1 MRESMWGIFIIVIG
15 AVGIIA
21 INLFQR
27 LTVTDANTYVLMKE
41 STKAAMYDSIDIA
54 YFRNTGNVKIIE
66 EKFVENFT
74 RRFAE
79 SAVIN
84 TNYKIV
90 VHDIVEYPP
99 KVSLS
104 ILTDLD
110 DMKNNEYKVLQ
121 TIDSIFETVYSRAE
135 FYDRFGVHSE
145 EWFPGS
151 QIWDGTPID
160 PVEEN
165 FCKNAKTDIDEC
177 ISGDLQ
183 FLRWEELERTV
194 LQICDTELGKL
205 GPKDRDAFYQECIC
219 GKWSEEKFKTIN
231 SGRPR
236 IKDSVATYTWNF
248 KKDGP
253 VNDIDETV
261 TDKIIGAVCLRDL
274 KILKKDDLPRTN
286 LGGIECGPDGVVVMV
301 GQSIELYPRYIPNN
315 AVNRN
320 LNWEIVS
327 GASHLNLIPISQ
339 LYFPYP
345 QKDIIT
351 VLGVSKGETVVS
363 AIPVDNPSGIKAA
376 TCLVKVL
383 DKPDFSC
390 PPSKQ
395 ILVGST
401 FWPTIIK
408 GKDFPVDY
416 TLTYDVFNKTLASY
430 DSSTDLITGLNPGS
444 TNYIAT
450 VTIDGKSYSELCPF
464 EVTQI
469 IPKPVNNPTCHPYT
483 IIIDTIQNSES
494 ASFLNPSKKPVSN
507 YSLFNT
513 AYLNINSSTGL
524 MTVKNRPESD
534 RYLSFRVTF
543 NDSTYLDCPVM
554 LAGTVPPP
562 TGECNVG
569 ELRPL
574 WSQSYID
581 VKPVCQETKDLEF
594 KTAQAIASR
603 SVIHLPI
610 QECGR
615 TGTISGCKG
624 SWHTTTYSYTGEATL
639 YPVDYNVRFNPI
651 YSYSNWPKATLPCSG
666 VNTKGNIDLVSKYSA
681 PQSVLTSKKTPY
693 TIGGV
698 CLLFDTGGDPNAY
711 FLADY
716 SYPTEIVPGLEG
728 SDRIVYHVMGGTGAK
743 VPTASCKKISGL
755 GSIEQKDSWTWRYV
769 APDPYPAKGGSF
781 TFECSTAQDQSLKR
795 VDTIIL
801 NDTSCGSYS
810 LQVNPDQVWAFPS
823 SQSGTAKLIL
833 NNNSDLKVENPYVS
847 IWSYSGLVTMGGNSN
862 TAISRNIY
870 ASGAGSGYAT
880 IYGQRQAYGACSDG
894 SLLSY
899 SLYAC
904 KTAEYY
910 CPEVIYSHLDGN
922 ICYSSDTEETI
933 CDFGTGGTQFL
944 DNGNCY
950 DLSSLTNSKLVP
962 ATCSGTYY
970 WTISGTVCA
979 SKTATPKVR
988 SCNNPY
994 TLYVEEDICIL
1005 KRTSTKKYKYSGT
1018 DYGDSVSSTYRFST
1032 SSDALKE
1039 CKNVGLKG
1047 CSTSSETTYNCDKD
1061 PEIYGGITY
1070 CTQQPTMYCPTDRTY
1085 YDINGSCYAKI
1096 EETSAYRTCEPG
1108 KYVLNNTKCLPLNT
1122 PIATGVACPEGYA
1135 KIKDTDTFC
1144 VNKSDYR
1151 SARLTCPGYGSSSS
1165 GGGLTK

>member
-236 IKDSVATYTWNF
+236 IKDSVATYTWHF
-248 KKDGP
+248 TEEGP

-301 GQSIELYPRYIPNN
+301 GQSIKLYPRYIPNN

-320 LNWEIVS
+320 LNWQKVS
-327 GASHLNLIPISQ
+327 GASHLNLIPLSQ

-345 QKDIIT
+345 QKDTIT
-351 VLGVSKGETVVS
+351 VLGVSKGNTVVS
-363 AIPVDNPSGIKAA
+363 AVPVDNPSGIKEA

-401 FWPTIIK
+401 LWPTIIK
-408 GKDFPVDY
+408 GKDFPVDN
-416 TLTYDVFNKTLASY
+416 TLTYDVFNKTLDSY
-430 DSSTDLITGLNPGS
+430 NSSTDLITGLNIGS

-464 EVTQI
+464 EVI
-469 IPKPVNNPTCHPYT
+469 DDIPDPVDPKCHPYT
-483 IIIDTIQNSES
+483 IIIDTIQKSEP
-494 ASFLNPSKKPVSN
+494 ASFLNPDNITVLN

-513 AYLNINSSTGL
+513 DYLNINSSTGL
-524 MTVKNRPESD
+524 MTVNNRPESD

-543 NDSTYLDCPVM
+543 DDSTYLDCPVM
-554 LAGTVPPP
+554 LAGSIPPP

-574 WSQSYID
+574 WDQSYID
-581 VKPVCQETKDLEF
+581 VKPVCQEPKDLEF
-594 KTAQAIASR
+594 QTAQAIASR

-639 YPVDYNVRFNPI
+639 YPADYNVRFNPI

-666 VNTKGNIDLVSKYSA
+666 VRTQGNIDLVSKYSA
-681 PQSVLTSKKTPY
+681 PRSVLTSKKTPY

-698 CLLFDTGGDPNAY
+698 CMLFDTGGDPNAY
-711 FLADY
+711 FLAD
-716 SYPTEIVPGLEG
+716 
-728 SDRIVYHVMGGTGAK
+728 
-743 VPTASCKKISGL
+743 
-755 GSIEQKDSWTWRYV
+755 
-769 APDPYPAKGGSF
+769 
-781 TFECSTAQDQSLKR
+781 
-795 VDTIIL
+795 
-801 NDTSCGSYS
+801 
-810 LQVNPDQVWAFPS
+810 
-823 SQSGTAKLIL
+823 
-833 NNNSDLKVENPYVS
+833 
-847 IWSYSGLVTMGGNSN
+847 
-862 TAISRNIY
+862 
-870 ASGAGSGYAT
+870 
-880 IYGQRQAYGACSDG
+880 
-894 SLLSY
+894 
-899 SLYAC
+899 
-904 KTAEYY
+904 
-910 CPEVIYSHLDGN
+910 
-922 ICYSSDTEETI
+922 
-933 CDFGTGGTQFL
+933 
-944 DNGNCY
+944 
-950 DLSSLTNSKLVP
+950 
-962 ATCSGTYY
+962 
-970 WTISGTVCA
+970 
-979 SKTATPKVR
+979 
-988 SCNNPY
+988 
-994 TLYVEEDICIL
+994 
-1005 KRTSTKKYKYSGT
+1005 
-1018 DYGDSVSSTYRFST
+1018 
-1032 SSDALKE
+1032 
-1039 CKNVGLKG
+1039 
-1047 CSTSSETTYNCDKD
+1047 
-1061 PEIYGGITY
+1061 
-1070 CTQQPTMYCPTDRTY
+1070 
-1085 YDINGSCYAKI
+1085 
-1096 EETSAYRTCEPG
+1096 
-1108 KYVLNNTKCLPLNT
+1108 
-1122 PIATGVACPEGYA
+1122 
-1135 KIKDTDTFC
+1135 
-1144 VNKSDYR
+1144 
-1151 SARLTCPGYGSSSS
+1151 
-1165 GGGLTK
+1165 

>member
-236 IKDSVATYTWNF
+236 IKDSVATYTWHF
-248 KKDGP
+248 TEEGP

-301 GQSIELYPRYIPNN
+301 GQSIKLYPRYIPNN

-320 LNWEIVS
+320 LNWQKVS
-327 GASHLNLIPISQ
+327 GASHLNLIPLSQ

-345 QKDIIT
+345 QKDTIT

-363 AIPVDNPSGIKAA
+363 AVPVDNPSGIKEA

-430 DSSTDLITGLNPGS
+430 DSSTD
-444 TNYIAT
+444 
-450 VTIDGKSYSELCPF
+450 
-464 EVTQI
+464 
-469 IPKPVNNPTCHPYT
+469 
-483 IIIDTIQNSES
+483 
-494 ASFLNPSKKPVSN
+494 
-507 YSLFNT
+507 
-513 AYLNINSSTGL
+513 
-524 MTVKNRPESD
+524 
-534 RYLSFRVTF
+534 
-543 NDSTYLDCPVM
+543 
-554 LAGTVPPP
+554 
-562 TGECNVG
+562 
-569 ELRPL
+569 
-574 WSQSYID
+574 
-581 VKPVCQETKDLEF
+581 
-594 KTAQAIASR
+594 
-603 SVIHLPI
+603 
-610 QECGR
+610 
-615 TGTISGCKG
+615 
-624 SWHTTTYSYTGEATL
+624 
-639 YPVDYNVRFNPI
+639 
-651 YSYSNWPKATLPCSG
+651 
-666 VNTKGNIDLVSKYSA
+666 
-681 PQSVLTSKKTPY
+681 
-693 TIGGV
+693 
-698 CLLFDTGGDPNAY
+698 
-711 FLADY
+711 
-716 SYPTEIVPGLEG
+716 
-728 SDRIVYHVMGGTGAK
+728 
-743 VPTASCKKISGL
+743 
-755 GSIEQKDSWTWRYV
+755 
-769 APDPYPAKGGSF
+769 
-781 TFECSTAQDQSLKR
+781 
-795 VDTIIL
+795 
-801 NDTSCGSYS
+801 
-810 LQVNPDQVWAFPS
+810 
-823 SQSGTAKLIL
+823 
-833 NNNSDLKVENPYVS
+833 
-847 IWSYSGLVTMGGNSN
+847 
-862 TAISRNIY
+862 
-870 ASGAGSGYAT
+870 
-880 IYGQRQAYGACSDG
+880 
-894 SLLSY
+894 
-899 SLYAC
+899 
-904 KTAEYY
+904 
-910 CPEVIYSHLDGN
+910 
-922 ICYSSDTEETI
+922 
-933 CDFGTGGTQFL
+933 
-944 DNGNCY
+944 
-950 DLSSLTNSKLVP
+950 
-962 ATCSGTYY
+962 
-970 WTISGTVCA
+970 
-979 SKTATPKVR
+979 
-988 SCNNPY
+988 
-994 TLYVEEDICIL
+994 
-1005 KRTSTKKYKYSGT
+1005 
-1018 DYGDSVSSTYRFST
+1018 
-1032 SSDALKE
+1032 
-1039 CKNVGLKG
+1039 
-1047 CSTSSETTYNCDKD
+1047 
-1061 PEIYGGITY
+1061 
-1070 CTQQPTMYCPTDRTY
+1070 
-1085 YDINGSCYAKI
+1085 
-1096 EETSAYRTCEPG
+1096 
-1108 KYVLNNTKCLPLNT
+1108 
-1122 PIATGVACPEGYA
+1122 
-1135 KIKDTDTFC
+1135 
-1144 VNKSDYR
+1144 
-1151 SARLTCPGYGSSSS
+1151 
-1165 GGGLTK
+1165 